1 MARLKPLPKPTLVD
15 RAVGVF
21 SPAAELKRLQARQAM
36 DLLASGGGYTTVRK
50 RRGILGGWSA
60 SDPGPNSA
68 LLPDLPE
75 LRAESRELYRT
86 APLARGA
93 VSTVVTNVV
102 GTGLQPRPVPD
113 AEGLGLAPEAVAAWK
128 KTVLREWCLFADSA
142 ECDLERTLNF
152 AGLQNLAL
160 RTTLRSG
167 DCFVVKRF
175 RERAG
180 SVYGLKLHLLD
191 ADRCSNPNRVADRRG
206 LAGGIETDTDGA
218 PLQYWFTDRHPGEYL
233 MGSTALNWT
242 PIAAFGA
249 QSGQRQV
256 LHLYH
261 KIEPELLRGEPYLTP
276 VVELLKQLTDYSS
289 AEITAAVVNSCFAV
303 VSKIDGAQGVD
314 LEASSQNDGKGQPI
328 NLSRPGQIVDLGMNE
343 SLESF
348 SPNRPSAAFD
358 PFVLSVLRQIGVA
371 LELPFEVLIKH
382 FESSYSAARA
392 ALLEVWKF
400 YRGKRDWLAFGLC
413 QPVYEA
419 LVTEAVARGRLVAPG
434 FLEDPGIRAA
444 WLACEWHGP
453 SAGSIDPL
461 RETQALELQMRIRTK
476 TLSQATTELN
486 GTDVIDNLDQIAVEQ
501 GAMAERS
508 IVQIWSGA
516 QAGVVT
522 QEQAQTDQGEQ
533 PGPTPQQQQQPGGQ
547 QP

>member
-1 MARLKPLPKPTLVD
+1 MARPKPLPRPTLVD
-15 RAVGVF
+15 RAVGLF
-21 SPAAELKRLQARQAM
+21 SPAAELRRLQARQAM
-36 DLLASGGGYTTVRK
+36 DLLASGGGYTTVRR

-93 VSTVVTNVV
+93 ISTVVTNVV
-102 GTGLQPRPVPD
+102 GAGLQPRPVPD
-113 AEGLGLAPEAVAAWK
+113 GEASAWRPPRSRRGSVGACANGACSPTRPNATSSGPSTSPACRTWRCAPPCARRL
-128 KTVLREWCLFADSA
+128 LR
-142 ECDLERTLNF
+142 
-152 AGLQNLAL
+152 GQAL
-160 RTTLRSG
+160 PRA
-167 DCFVVKRF
+167 
-175 RERAG
+175 AG
-180 SVYGLKLHLLD
+180 SVYGLKLQLLD
-191 ADRCSNPNRVADRRG
+191 ADRCSNPDRQADRRG

-218 PLQYWFTDRHPGEYL
+218 PLRYWFTDRHPGEFL
-233 MGSTALNWT
+233 LGSTALNWT
-242 PIAAFGA
+242 PVEAFGA

-261 KIEPELLRGEPYLTP
+261 KLEPELLRGEPYLTP

-303 VSKIDGAQGVD
+303 VSKTDGAQGVD
-314 LEASSQNDGKGQPI
+314 LEGSAGPADGTGQPI
-328 NLSRPGQIVDLGMNE
+328 NLVKPGQIVDLGMNE
-343 SLESF
+343 TLDSF
-348 SPNRPSAAFD
+348 SPQRPSAAFD
-358 PFVLSVLRQIGVA
+358 PFVLAVLRQIGVA
-371 LELPFEVLIKH
+371 LELPYEVLIKH
-382 FESSYSAARA
+382 FTSSYSAARA

-400 YRGKRDWLAFGLC
+400 YRGKRDWLQFGLC

-434 FLEDPGIRAA
+434 FLDDPGVRAA

-453 SAGSIDPL
+453 SPGNIDPL

-486 GTDVIDNLDQIAVEQ
+486 GTDVIDNLDQIRVEQ
-501 GAMAERS
+501 DAMAERN
-508 IVQIWSGA
+508 IVQFWTGS

-522 QEQAQTDQGEQ
+522 QEQAQTDEG
-533 PGPTPQQQQQPGGQ
+533 QQPSPAPAGGQ

>member
-1 MARLKPLPKPTLVD
+1 MARPKALPKPTLID
-15 RAVGVF
+15 WAVGVF
-21 SPAAELKRLQARQAM
+21 SPATELKRLQARQSM
-36 DLLASGGGYTTVRK
+36 EILASGGGYTSVRK

-93 VSTVVTNVV
+93 ISTVVTNVV
-102 GTGLQPRPVPD
+102 GTGLQPRPVVD
-113 AEGLGLAPEAVAAWK
+113 AEGLGLSPEEVAAWK
-128 KTVLREWCLFADSA
+128 KAVLREWSLFADSA

-167 DCFVVKRF
+167 DCFVIKRF
-175 RERAG
+175 RERVG

-191 ADRCSNPNRVADRRG
+191 ADRCSNPDRQADRRG

-218 PLQYWFTDRHPGEYL
+218 PLQYWFTDRHPGETL
-233 MGSTALNWT
+233 MGSTSLQWA
-242 PIAAFGA
+242 PIAAFGE

-256 LHLYH
+256 LHLYT

-303 VSKIDGAQGVD
+303 VSKVEGAAGLD
-314 LEASSQNDGKGQPI
+314 LEGASQTDGKGQPI
-328 NLSRPGQIVDLGMNE
+328 NLSRPGQIVDLGTNE
-343 SLESF
+343 SLQSF
-348 SPNRPSAAFD
+348 APERPSAAFD
-358 PFVLSVLRQIGVA
+358 PFVLAVLRQIGVA
-371 LELPFEVLIKH
+371 LELPYEVLIKH
-382 FESSYSAARA
+382 FTSSYSAARA

-419 LVTEAVARGRLVAPG
+419 LVTEAVARGRLAARG
-434 FLEDPGIRAA
+434 FLDDPAIRAG

-453 SAGSIDPL
+453 SPGNIDPL

-476 TLSQATTELN
+476 SLSQAITETT
-486 GTDVIDNLDQIAVEQ
+486 GGDITDTLDQIGAEQ
-501 GAMAERS
+501 DDMEARG
-508 IVQIWSGA
+508 IQQIWSGM
-516 QAGVVT
+516 
-522 QEQAQTDQGEQ
+522 QAQPDQGQ
-533 PGPTPQQQQQPGGQ
+533 VDSGQQQQTGQGGEQ
-547 QP
+547 S

>member
-1 MARLKPLPKPTLVD
+1 MARAKPLPVPTLID

-36 DLLASGGGYTTVRK
+36 EILGSGGGYTTVRK
-50 RRGILGGWSA
+50 RRGVLGGWSA
-60 SDPGPNSA
+60 ADPGPNSA

-113 AEGLGLAPEAVAAWK
+113 AEGLGLTSEEVAAWK
-128 KTVLREWCLFADSA
+128 KEVLREWCLFAESA

-152 AGLQNLAL
+152 GGLQNLAL

-175 RERAG
+175 RERKG

-191 ADRCSNPNRVADRRG
+191 ADRCCNPDRQADRTG

-218 PLQYWFTDRHPGEYL
+218 PLKYWFTDRHPGEFL
-233 MGSTALNWT
+233 MGSTALTWQG
-242 PIAAFGA
+242 IDAFGHE
-249 QSGQRQV
+249 SGQRQV

-289 AEITAAVVNSCFAV
+289 AEITAAVVNSCFAI
-303 VSKIDGAQGVD
+303 VSKVDGAQGID
-314 LEASSQNDGKGQPI
+314 LEGSPTQTDGKGQPI
-328 NLSRPGQIVDLGMNE
+328 NLSKPGQIVDLGLNE

-348 SPNRPSAAFD
+348 SPDRPTAGFD
-358 PFVLSVLRQIGVA
+358 PFVLAILRQIGVA
-371 LELPFEVLIKH
+371 LELPYEVLIKH
-382 FESSYSAARA
+382 FTSSYSAARA
-392 ALLEVWKF
+392 SLLEVWKF
-400 YRGKRDWLAFGLC
+400 YRGRREWLAFSLC

-434 FLEDPGIRAA
+434 FFADPGIRAA

-453 SAGSIDPL
+453 SPGSIDPL
-461 RETQALELQMRIRTK
+461 RETQAVELQMRTRMK
-476 TLSQATTELN
+476 TLSQATTETN
-486 GTDVIDNLDQIAVEQ
+486 GTDVMDNLDQIDVEQ
-501 GAMAERS
+501 KAMSARG
-508 IVQIWSGA
+508 IVQIWSGV
-516 QAGVVT
+516 QAPP
-522 QEQAQTDQGEQ
+522 DQGAEESNPKPAPRQAADRQGDEQ
-533 PGPTPQQQQQPGGQ
+533 
-547 QP
+547 